1 MPSGNEG
8 TSLLTNRRVEDSIR
22 YELSER
28 TRLMATPVTTDL
40 VEAARNGGQGE
51 IERLLR
57 AVWPDAFRL
66 AFAIIGDRFSAEDAA
81 QEACVILYR
90 SIGSLRDPAAFRTWF
105 YRIVVREATA
115 LKRRRTT
122 AGPIERPAIQD
133 PDETAA
139 IDVWRALSA
148 LPQHLRDVLVLRYFE
163 DMPTREIA
171 STLRILDGTV
181 RFRLMVARRKLRPL
195 LGDVFEEPSD
205 SASEVGT
212 HAI

>member
-81 QEACVILYR
+81 QEVCVILYR
-90 SIGSLRDPAAFRTWF
+90 SMGSLRDPAAFRTWF

-115 LKRRRTT
+115 LKHRRTT
-122 AGPIERPAIQD
+122 AGPIRGLRSRIPTKRQ
-133 PDETAA
+133 
-139 IDVWRALSA
+139 LSMCGA
-148 LPQHLRDVLVLRYFE
+148 RCRRCHSTCVTSSCSGLE